1 MSQTVTLRLPDG
13 VADWLKTAA
22 KRTGRSLNDV
32 GVSLF
37 EEARRVSEFAEIEFR
52 TFGGE
57 RQACLKGLL
66 QVWQVIEVAQ
76 QVGLDAEK
84 TAQHFGWPTWK
95 AQAALNYYEAFP
107 EEVDAAIAENKAMGY
122 EKLKRLFPHMTLS
135 EVTLSSADEKTETKT
150 EASTGEGSE
159 DSKGSVQ
166 EDAVQAEGKAG
177 VKKKVSADATKAGQ

>member
-1 MSQTVTLRLPDG
+1 MSQTVTLQLPDE
-13 VADWLKTAA
+13 VADWLEASA
-22 KRTGRSLNDV
+22 RRTGRSLNDL

-52 TFGGE
+52 AFGGE

-76 QVGLDAEK
+76 QYRLDAAT

-107 EEVDAAIAENKAMGY
+107 DEIDAAIAENKAMGY
-122 EKLKRLFPHMTLS
+122 ENLKRLFPHITLT
-135 EVTLSSADEKTETKT
+135 EVTLPPMKNQLV
-150 EASTGEGSE
+150 G
-159 DSKGSVQ
+159 
-166 EDAVQAEGKAG
+166 
-177 VKKKVSADATKAGQ
+177 